1 MNYWL
6 MKSEPDVFGFEHLLN
21 AKDQTTPWEGVR
33 NYQARNYMRDSMKEG
48 DKVLFYHSSTKIP
61 GVAGLARVASSA
73 YPDPT
78 QFNTDSDYYDPKS
91 TPENPRWMMVEVQ
104 AVTRLEFVSLE
115 TLRHDA
121 KLDGMML
128 LKRGSRLS
136 IQPVSAA
143 HFKHILKLG
152 GNT

>member
-6 MKSEPDVFGFEHLLN
+6 MKSEPDVFGFDDLLN
-21 AKDQTTPWEGVR
+21 AKDHTTPWEGVR
-33 NYQARNYMRDSMKEG
+33 NYQARNYMRDSMKQG

-61 GVAGLARVASSA
+61 GVAGLAQVASSA

-78 QFNTDSDYYDPKS
+78 QFNADSDYFDAKS
-91 TPENPRWMMVEVQ
+91 TTENPRWMMVDVE
-104 AVTRLEFVSLE
+104 AISSLEFVSLE
-115 TLRHDA
+115 TLRQDP

-128 LKRGSRLS
+128 LQRGSRLS

-143 HFKHILKLG
+143 HFKRILKLG
-152 GNT
+152 GQK

>member
-1 MNYWL
+1 

-33 NYQARNYMRDSMKEG
+33 NYQARNYMRDTMRQN

-61 GVAGLARVASSA
+61 GVAGLARVVSSA

-78 QFNTDSDYYDPKS
+78 QFNAESDYFDPKS
-91 TPENPRWMMVEVQ
+91 TSDNPRWMMVNVQ
-104 AVTRLEFVSLE
+104 GVASLEFVSLE
-115 TLRHDA
+115 TLRQDP
-121 KLDGMML
+121 KLEGMML
-128 LKRGSRLS
+128 LQRGSRLS

-152 GNT
+152 GHR